1 LDGTLLDQQTYGYEA
16 SLPTLRRL
24 LGLRVPVVL
33 CSSKTHAEMK
43 PLWDELGLR
52 DPFIVENGG
61 AIYIPP
67 GYFPFHLDAKGCGA
81 GWKAVELGRNVAVLR
96 RALAAASQNCGVSI
110 RSFGNMEPAEIAA
123 LTGLS
128 FTQAERAARR
138 LYDEPFLIEGNN
150 TNQVFAWL
158 AAQGFGVVKG
168 DRFCHVTGGQDKGR
182 ATRILMELYRRVD
195 AQVSS
200 VGLGNS
206 ANDLALLQCVDSPLL
221 IRNPDGSWDA
231 VVQRHIPRIRR
242 SEKVGPS
249 GWSEVLEALLDRF
262 PGTTV
267 RQR

>member
-1 LDGTLLDQQTYGYEA
+1 LDGTLLDQDTYGYEA

-24 LGLRVPVVL
+24 LGLRIPVAL

-67 GYFPFHLDAKGCGA
+67 GYFPFQVTAIDCGG
-81 GWKAVELGRNVAVLR
+81 GWKVVELGRNISALR
-96 RALAAASQNCGVSI
+96 GALSAASRHCGVSI
-110 RSFGNMEPAEIAA
+110 RSFGDMGPAEIAA
-123 LTGLS
+123 LTGLTL
-128 FTQAERAARR
+128 TQAERASLRA
-138 LYDEPFLIEGNN
+138 YDEPFLFEGNN
-150 TNQVFAWL
+150 PSQLLAWL
-158 AAQGFGVVKG
+158 AGQGFDVIKG
-168 DRFCHVTGGQDKGR
+168 DRFYHVTGGHDKGR

-231 VVQRHIPRIRR
+231 VVQRRIPRIRR

-249 GWSEVLEALLDRF
+249 GWSEVLEALLDCF

-267 RQR
+267 GQR